1 MTPKKPGN
9 PREMLYRKMFKS
21 RWMKVVPIMAGVVV
35 FCTVYS
41 LILPAITM
49 SIQDPQCGYE
59 EHTHTDECYDAEG
72 NLICGMEEHT
82 HTLECYSDLYAD
94 IEDGDTW
101 YSSLPELTGDR
112 NVDVINVAASQ
123 LGGRES
129 EANFLVAENEQTKGY
144 TRYGHWYGDAVD
156 GNADR
161 LENGVSTYAYADWDA
176 MFASFVLNCAGIDDF
191 GYDSD
196 AGNWAGAL
204 AAAGRYADAA
214 DYVPQPGDLIFFTPY
229 AGAGVHVGIVSDVN
243 RSFLGNEINSV
254 SVILGD
260 SDNSVE
266 EVNVAVGEYNEGDVA
281 FETIHGYGIL
291 TPGYG
296 EEEDESEPQM
306 DSSEAVDVEGYP
318 ADETVAAEENQVAED
333 SDLEQEETAVIDSEN
348 EEQVAEGLYT
358 AEDDANNV

>member
-21 RWMKVVPIMAGVVV
+21 RWMKVVTIMAGVVV
-35 FCTVYS
+35 FCTVYA

-49 SIQDPQCGYE
+49 SIQDPRCGYE

-176 MFASFVLNCAGIDDF
+176 D
-191 GYDSD
+191 
-196 AGNWAGAL
+196 
-204 AAAGRYADAA
+204 RK
-214 DYVPQPGDLIFFTPY
+214 
-229 AGAGVHVGIVSDVN
+229 
-243 RSFLGNEINSV
+243 SV
-254 SVILGD
+254 V
-260 SDNSVE
+260 
-266 EVNVAVGEYNEGDVA
+266 
-281 FETIHGYGIL
+281 
-291 TPGYG
+291 
-296 EEEDESEPQM
+296 
-306 DSSEAVDVEGYP
+306 
-318 ADETVAAEENQVAED
+318 
-333 SDLEQEETAVIDSEN
+333 
-348 EEQVAEGLYT
+348 
-358 AEDDANNV
+358 